1 MSDLFIVR
9 IVLLS
14 YVGLLSYVVS
24 GLARIEQLVATLNR

>member
-14 YVGLLSYVVS
+14 YVGLIVS